1 MVTFGV
7 LGFWGF
13 GVVAF
18 VAGVIGAITVT
29 FSKYLGDYQVGGW
42 ASLFSLVLI
51 IGGAVLLALGII
63 AEYLG
68 VLVRRSIGLPL
79 YVIGNDPHHGPLH
92 KQR

>member
-1 MVTFGV
+1 LRVISAI
-7 LGFWGF
+7 

-18 VAGVIGAITVT
+18 AAGVIGALTVALG
-29 FSKYLGDYQVGGW
+29 KYLGDYPVGGW

-51 IGGAVLLALGII
+51 LGGAILLALGII

-79 YVIGNDPHHGPLH
+79 YVIGNDPHQGPLH